1 MVQARNQTSAQTHSV
16 YVSWEVNPPM
26 HQKRGNSCPRLFPLF
41 TFTGII
47 MASKKNQEI
56 NHNNLVAI
64 KHITDNQK
72 IIFDTWK
79 KGQNQFLFGA
89 AGTGKTFVSLYLA
102 LKDVMDLKKPY
113 SKVVLVRSLIPTRE
127 IGFLPGDE
135 EDKAALYQVPYQNMV
150 QFMFEM
156 PNEQSFYN
164 LYDRL
169 KGQGTLYFLST
180 TFLRGLTFDNA
191 IIIVDE
197 CQNLNFHELDTIITR
212 VGQDSR
218 IIFCGD
224 FDQTDLIKQ
233 NEKNGLHDFLRIL
246 EEMEEFNCL
255 EFTIGDIVR
264 SGFVRSYLINKL
276 KLGIGIEQ

>member
-1 MVQARNQTSAQTHSV
+1 
-16 YVSWEVNPPM
+16 
-26 HQKRGNSCPRLFPLF
+26 
-41 TFTGII
+41 
-47 MASKKNQEI
+47 MATKKSKEI
-56 NHNNLVAI
+56 NASTMVSV
-64 KHITDNQK
+64 KPITDTQK
-72 IIFDTWK
+72 VVFDTWK
-79 KGQNQFLFGA
+79 KEKNQFLFGA

-102 LKDVMDLKKPY
+102 LNDIFNLKTKY
-113 SKVVLVRSLIPTRE
+113 DKVVLVRSLIPTRD

-135 EDKAALYQVPYQNMV
+135 EDKSALYQVPYQNMV

-156 PNEQSFYN
+156 PNEQAFNS

-169 KGQGTLYFLST
+169 KGQGSLFFLST
-180 TFLRGLTFDNA
+180 SFLRGLTFDNS

-224 FDQTDLIKQ
+224 FDQSDLVKH

-246 EEMEEFNCL
+246 EEMEEFNCS

-264 SGFVRSYLINKL
+264 SGFVRSYLINKA
-276 KLGIGIEQ
+276 KMGIGME